1 MYDISLATGQTGTRV
16 TVTDRDAVNRTL
28 DQLKHP
34 DAFIAINPGAADLH
48 GTEVYVPVRA
58 ITSVT
63 VTKRS

>member
-1 MYDISLATGQTGTRV
+1 MYDINLTTGQTGTRV
-16 TVTDRDAVNRTL
+16 TVTDRSAVDRML

-34 DAFIAINPGAADLH
+34 DAFIAINPGGADRN

-63 VTKRS
+63 VIRRP